1 LARWQTSLSTLS
13 DIHEDTES
21 SAEVNTLEADTFSI
35 PIRRTTEEASM
46 MPVPSAPKRVV
57 ETNIV
62 ERNEITTQEESPV
75 FVGTIERQK
84 ADEVDHDRNSQP
96 YFALT
101 AMTVPVPP
109 YLERATP
116 AHSSHRVPNSSTKTR
131 SRSARPLRQV
141 AVVMILLM
149 VAVAG
154 TTFYEARPGA
164 QSLTAAAGDSYLET
178 FAVEIYRTIAG
189 FFGAQPP
196 AGLEEDTLA
205 RTDESAP
212 VSDTSASVKS
222 DSSNTS
228 GLVVFESPETEAE
241 RQNRIDQVKRSFSDE
256 VIVNEDD
263 LGGSGT
269 IQPVFRSGP
278 GNEYVYVLVP
288 INKDSQTAS
297 TSTSSSLGTP

>member
-1 LARWQTSLSTLS
+1 
-13 DIHEDTES
+13 
-21 SAEVNTLEADTFSI
+21 
-35 PIRRTTEEASM
+35 
-46 MPVPSAPKRVV
+46 
-57 ETNIV
+57 
-62 ERNEITTQEESPV
+62 
-75 FVGTIERQK
+75 
-84 ADEVDHDRNSQP
+84 
-96 YFALT
+96 
-101 AMTVPVPP
+101 
-109 YLERATP
+109 
-116 AHSSHRVPNSSTKTR
+116 
-131 SRSARPLRQV
+131 
-141 AVVMILLM
+141 
-149 VAVAG
+149 
-154 TTFYEARPGA
+154 
-164 QSLTAAAGDSYLET
+164 LET